1 MASTCF
7 QLSENSVCGPAYAGV
22 AISPTLFASE
32 ALLDSSLSRSS
43 SPEGVS
49 ALYYCGTGAVSE
61 VRFLA
66 SVKCAEAAFQSID
79 LCSTRASAVNTRS
92 LLCPQQ
98 CQAAVLSL
106 QGTLVTNSNAATT
119 QCPLSAAATAVSDT
133 QALCSQFSSISD
145 SCWEGVQQDALSC
158 GFLDPVAACAIPRNA
173 ALPCCANPQPRPSFT
188 PRQSGLITSSSKS
201 VSPTN
206 TLQASPS
213 NTSSSSSSST
223 SSSQPQAQTDTQSY
237 STTKA
242 VLIAATT
249 AAAAIFIACLIA
261 FICVFMRRRDRKR
274 PSQNNQTTATPGRS
288 SMAALE
294 DGSSANDQI
303 FSKISQR
310 IDPYVIPDSQPY
322 VPPPRSE
329 ASMSEPVRYE
339 MDRADDGRAGKVTAA
354 AIPGVENKIWQV
366 SHAYEP
372 ARSDELKLI
381 PGHSVVIVRDFGD
394 GWAEG
399 IDLLNGDGGVFPL
412 SCVTDPNVARK
423 MSSRVPIVAP
433 IILQREASQRR
444 PGSRTGSNHYIVIR
458 PYKAVLPDELSLIP
472 GRDMVVLQSFE
483 DGWCKG
489 FDPSRPEDVGVFPKS
504 CLLSKEEFR
513 RSRMMAVREAAPP
526 TPPTTGAIM
535 VTKRMS
541 SLNVAGGTG
550 GKPESTTAMM
560 EYSGS
565 DTLDRVRVLH
575 AYKATR
581 PDELELRVGG
591 EVTIVKE
598 FKDGWAK
605 GEDVTTGKVG
615 MFPLICVT
623 SRNT

>member
-1 MASTCF
+1 MASSCF
-7 QLSENSVCGPAYAGV
+7 QLSENSVCGSAYAGV

-32 ALLDSSLSRSS
+32 ALLDASLSRSS
-43 SPEGVS
+43 SSEGVS
-49 ALYYCGTGAVSE
+49 ALYFCGTGAVSE

-79 LCSTRASAVNTRS
+79 LCSARASAANTRS

-106 QGTLVTNSNAATT
+106 QQTLVANSNTATT

-145 SCWEGVQQDALSC
+145 SCWEGVQQDSLSC
-158 GFLDPVAACAIPRNA
+158 GFLDPIAACAIPRNA

-188 PRQSGLITSSSKS
+188 PRQSGITTSSSKT

-206 TLQASPS
+206 TLKASPS
-213 NTSSSSSSST
+213 NTSSSF
-223 SSSQPQAQTDTQSY
+223 SSSQPQAQTDTPSY

-261 FICVFMRRRDRKR
+261 FICVFLRRRDRKN
-274 PSQNNQTTATPGRS
+274 PSQNNQNTATTAGRA

-294 DGSSANDQI
+294 DGSSANYQI

-310 IDPYVIPDSQPY
+310 IDPYVIQDSQPY

-339 MDRADDGRAGKVTAA
+339 MDRADDRRAKVTAA

-372 ARSDELKLI
+372 TRSDELRLN

-399 IDLLNGDGGVFPL
+399 IDLLSGDGGIFPL

-423 MSSRVPIVAP
+423 LSSSVPIVAP

-444 PGSRTGSNHYIVIR
+444 PGSRSGNMHYIVIR
-458 PYKAVLPDELSLIP
+458 PYKAVLPDELNLIP

-489 FDPSRPEDVGVFPKS
+489 FDPARPEDVGVFPKS

-526 TPPTTGAIM
+526 TPPTNGAIL

-541 SLNVAGGTG
+541 SLDVAGGGTG
-550 GKPESTTAMM
+550 AKPESTTAMM

-605 GEDVTTGKVG
+605 GEDVATGNVG